1 MRKHI
6 FFFTLMLFTNIFNS
20 QVLEA
25 YTPILVVNNKEIIFN
40 NKKVDEVSLDYYTPN
55 ENDLI
60 KDYFRY
66 DSDACTLY
74 YFDKKEKRDKIF
86 LSLKPNEVKFT
97 KHKLGAFEYF
107 DLIRE
112 DKNNFKALPSYGVYP
127 SHTLQIKS
135 VEILSQTKKNL
146 ILKFNYLDIF
156 AWKSFGVLIF
166 KDYKYEHLKDDE

>member
-1 MRKHI
+1 MRKYI
-6 FFFTLMLFTNIFNS
+6 FFFILILFPNIFDS

-25 YTPILVVNNKEIIFN
+25 YTPILIVNNKGIIFN
-40 NKKVDEVSLDYYTPN
+40 NEKVDEVSLDYYTPN

-74 YFDKKEKRDKIF
+74 LFDKKEKKNKVF
-86 LSLKPNEVKFT
+86 LSLKQNDTKFT
-97 KHKLGAFEYF
+97 KNKVGVFEYF
-107 DLIRE
+107 DLVRK
-112 DKNNFKALPSYGVYP
+112 DKNNFIALPSYGVYP

-135 VEILSQTKKNL
+135 VEILSQTKKKL

-166 KDYKYEHLKDDE
+166 TDYKYENFEDNE